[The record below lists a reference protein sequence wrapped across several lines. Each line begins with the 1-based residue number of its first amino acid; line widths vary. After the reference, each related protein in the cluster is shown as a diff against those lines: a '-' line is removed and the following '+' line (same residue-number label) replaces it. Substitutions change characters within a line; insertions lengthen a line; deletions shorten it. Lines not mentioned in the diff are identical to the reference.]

1 MNDIIAI
8 FSDLNV
14 FSYKRELLFRYLSTL
29 NEDISYL
36 VVTNKKYGRISKHYQ
51 GSKSIVSL
59 GYVSEID
66 KKYIKHHIDEI
77 AYFISCYNVEKIFY
91 VDNELDFLR
100 KHFLVQK
107 IDESYVNDIVRFN
120 KKDIVYCEKS
130 LIIDF
135 TYREN
140 LTSKEFDIINN
151 LAAYFKVNV
160 FVRSKE
166 KKKYSIYLKKEVK
179 LIYKKDYFD
188 PYYLNFDFGFIFS
201 KEDCLSYLDFSSNG
215 IVTISLD
222 STFSKVIKVS
232 KSNYIA
238 KIQEIFSSVE
248 NLLKIKNTY
257 FEQ

>member
-91 VDNELDFLR
+91 VDNELDFLE
-100 KHFLVQK
+100 VAGGNYSSP
-107 IDESYVNDIVRFN
+107 INSI
-120 KKDIVYCEKS
+120 YCEEGK
-130 LIIDF
+130 
-135 TYREN
+135 
-140 LTSKEFDIINN
+140 
-151 LAAYFKVNV
+151 A
-160 FVRSKE
+160 
-166 KKKYSIYLKKEVK
+166 
-179 LIYKKDYFD
+179 
-188 PYYLNFDFGFIFS
+188 P
-201 KEDCLSYLDFSSNG
+201 
-215 IVTISLD
+215 IVD
-222 STFSKVIKVS
+222 STGNCRI
-232 KSNYIA
+232 IA
-238 KIQEIFSSVE
+238 KTDIPTSAVKDENNCFYGGNDAIAKHNEATVTTNNVTTAYPTLEEAVEAAEAGSTINLMKDVEIKDVV
-248 NLLKIKNTY
+248 K
-257 FEQ
+257 